1 VYVPGLRFMVRAFV
15 PPWNVGVAPTTG
27 PLLPCSIVTLC
38 IRGAIFVKSIVTFP
52 AFAISELFV
61 NFNCPPGSA
70 ASESEPLPATG
81 AGADPVVVDAAGVL
95 GEDGA
100 LLLLPLLP
108 LLLLL
113 ELPQAAR
120 LSATAATLS
129 AAGNLDKTVS
139 SRAVDGTAAASVL

>member
-1 VYVPGLRFMVRAFV
+1 MYVPGLRFTVRAFV

-52 AFAISELFV
+52 VLALSELFV
-61 NFNCPPGSA
+61 NFNWPPGSA
-70 ASESEPLPATG
+70 ASESEPLLAAG

-100 LLLLPLLP
+100 LLLLL

>member
-1 VYVPGLRFMVRAFV
+1 M
-15 PPWNVGVAPTTG
+15 
-27 PLLPCSIVTLC
+27 
-38 IRGAIFVKSIVTFP
+38 FVKSIVTFP
-52 AFAISELFV
+52 ALALSELFV
-61 NFNCPPGSA
+61 NFNWPLGSA
-70 ASESEPLPATG
+70 ASESEPLLAAG